1 MAAVGMAW
9 FGHLSARNRGSA
21 MASCKTC
28 GEKAGIARDECGACR
43 SVREEREAEQ
53 RAQRAKEAKERERER
68 LEKEARELEER
79 IGSFVT
85 GCVQQMEQAHQLGL
99 TPSLIQYR
107 SMSTSYSIQGQPGG
121 EAPKFSTLIAELALG
136 WEIIATVPHTEG
148 VALTNRTGNGNT
160 IYAGGIGGMVT
171 AIYVVLRLPVT
182 PILLEHNRQYVEA
195 VLRAQ
200 YQDGVSSIPP
210 GGLLSIDSGKK
221 VGGMSGAAQLAV
233 GAAAGMVIGST
244 ISDIA
249 GMADGGVDAG
259 FDGGDGG
266 GDFGGFDF

>member
-1 MAAVGMAW
+1 MATCV
-9 FGHLSARNRGSA
+9 
-21 MASCKTC
+21 TC
-28 GEKAGIARDECGACR
+28 GQKAGIGKVVCSSCDAEHKAF
-43 SVREEREAEQ
+43 EAEQ
-53 RAQRAKEAKERERER
+53 RAQRAREAEQRERDR
-68 LEKEARELEER
+68 LEEQARDLEER
-79 IGSFVT
+79 TRSFVAE
-85 GCVQQMEQAHQLGL
+85 CVQQMEQAHQLGL

-107 SMSTSYSIQGQPGG
+107 TMSTSYSIQGQPGG
-121 EAPKFSTLIAELALG
+121 EAPKLSALLAELSLG
-136 WEIIATVPHTEG
+136 WEIIATLPHTEG

-160 IYAGGIGGMVT
+160 IYAGGIGGIVT
-171 AIYVVLRLPVT
+171 AVYVVLRLAVT
-182 PILLEHNRQYVEA
+182 PMLLEHGRPYVEA

-200 YQDGVSSIPP
+200 YQDGVSTIPP
-210 GGLLSIDSGKK
+210 GGLLSIDSGAKA
-221 VGGMSGAAQLAV
+221 GGMSGIGQLAV